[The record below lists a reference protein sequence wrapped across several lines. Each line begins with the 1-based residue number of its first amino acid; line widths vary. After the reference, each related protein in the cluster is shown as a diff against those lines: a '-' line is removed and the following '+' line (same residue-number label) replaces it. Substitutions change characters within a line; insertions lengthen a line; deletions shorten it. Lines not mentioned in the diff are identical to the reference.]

1 MAKAAGSR
9 SESPISSDSPEV
21 PLLKRLFEGSP
32 EGLLMEFLERL
43 PEGSW
48 SHIEFAAGR
57 DFERPWEFV
66 YRTSAEAALHTA
78 QVWGEEAFAAQ
89 RLRIES
95 PDGIQ
100 ITGPWRLVDHE

>member
-1 MAKAAGSR
+1 MAAGSK
-9 SESPISSDSPEV
+9 SEKPTSSPDE
-21 PLLKRLFEGSP
+21 
-32 EGLLMEFLERL
+32 LLMWLLDQL

-78 QVWGEEAFAAQ
+78 DVWGQEAFAAQ

-95 PDGIQ
+95 PDGIC
-100 ITGPWRLVDHE
+100 ITGPWHLVEAQ